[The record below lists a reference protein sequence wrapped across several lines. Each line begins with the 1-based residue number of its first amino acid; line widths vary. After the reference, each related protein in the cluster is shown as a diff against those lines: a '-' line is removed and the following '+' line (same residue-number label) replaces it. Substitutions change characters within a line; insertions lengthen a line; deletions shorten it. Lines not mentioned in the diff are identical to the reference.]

1 MSNLAVSALSDC
13 SPRNHAHR
21 RPATW
26 RRRTARTRGL
36 STMRVACQRESLAPS
51 CWLPPSQ
58 ARNRT
63 RGRCQRESL
72 ALPYS
77 QLAGLGRGVRENL
90 WRRRRRGNLGP
101 RIISEDLGVGERP
114 TFLHISGIVAWGTYM
129 SFKLLSYLVT
139 GPWMPYAMPRS
150 MNSLAAMFVMTRV
163 AAFWHA
169 SVIGGRL
176 TSFKSIAASSTA
188 PPCGRPCVDRQVQV
202 RIG

>member
-1 MSNLAVSALSDC
+1 MSERISGAVAGE
-13 SPRNHAHR
+13 
-21 RPATW
+21 ATW
-26 RRRTARTRGL
+26 DRGL
-36 STMRVACQRESLAPS
+36 L
-51 CWLPPSQ
+51 
-58 ARNRT
+58 
-63 RGRCQRESL
+63 
-72 ALPYS
+72 
-77 QLAGLGRGVRENL
+77 VR
-90 WRRRRRGNLGP
+90 
-101 RIISEDLGVGERP
+101 
-114 TFLHISGIVAWGTYM
+114 ISGWANVRRSCISPGLSHGLCTYM
-129 SFKLLSYLVT
+129 SFKLLTYLVT